1 MCKEVLI
8 YIVLFISVDTKI
20 FEQLN
25 MVFFSENKLKHTN
38 IHTYKDNSFLFFCLS
53 YTLVFPYH

>member
-20 FEQLN
+20 FGQLN
-25 MVFFSENKLKHTN
+25 MVFFPENKLK
-38 IHTYKDNSFLFFCLS
+38 
-53 YTLVFPYH
+53 